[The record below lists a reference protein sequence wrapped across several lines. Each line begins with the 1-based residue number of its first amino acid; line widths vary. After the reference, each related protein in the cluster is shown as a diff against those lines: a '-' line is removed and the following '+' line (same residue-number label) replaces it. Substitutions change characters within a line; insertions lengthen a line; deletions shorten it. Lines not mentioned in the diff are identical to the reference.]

1 MIYKLN
7 RKSHIN
13 GGVSNGLLTT
23 MARKDSNDYAKYK
36 LGCCESISEDRLQHM
51 EILSVLER
59 LNFPMDEIGTYF
71 FKDMI
76 VKAVRYLDS
85 RDDFGNYVSQD
96 TLLQELK
103 SPYSQFYFDLARNE
117 KDIGVK
123 TFHTCI
129 ENSLANINYN
139 KADTTLLYEIYSN
152 FSKNGNYGEHAY
164 AISRYIKKARENK
177 SGYQYTIVPTVNTQ
191 VGF

>member
-1 MIYKLN
+1 MFYKLS
-7 RKSHIN
+7 RKSHVN
-13 GGVSNGLLTT
+13 GGLSNGLLAN
-23 MARKDSNDYAKYK
+23 MIKKDSSEYAKYK
-36 LGCCESISEDRLQHM
+36 LGCYESIPEDRLQQM
-51 EILSVLER
+51 EVLSILEK
-59 LNFPMDEIGTYF
+59 LNFPMNEIGTYF

-76 VKAVRYLDS
+76 VKALRYLDGS
-85 RDDFGNYVSQD
+85 DDFGHYISQD

-123 TFHTCI
+123 TFHACI
-129 ENSLANINYN
+129 EDSLENINYN
-139 KADTTLLYEIYSN
+139 KADATLLYEIYSN

-164 AISRYIKKARENK
+164 AISKYIKRSRENK
-177 SGYQYTIVPTVNTQ
+177 SGYQYTMVPTVKAQ